1 MLTIN
6 GYNIDKPKENI
17 VNCAMGFGDDHQ
29 ATLWNG
35 QVIVIGDD
43 LTLRGEIVELITSA
57 GGRITKPLTI
67 DFCQEDIEKR
77 LNPVAV
83 VIHISEWDHKSQR
96 SLSSAENF
104 CRQRDLPLLMLL
116 SLDLLDF
123 AIGAID
129 HPNIEFLITDSAEN
143 LSAELLV
150 TLNSS
155 IFETMSATFENHDEP
170 DLADLKKISAD
181 VHRIAQVL
189 ARLSGEQ
196 IGGRDRDYGSNP
208 ILEPGVKST
217 VSDNPFPF
225 KDGNNN
231 VMHPFGNTSEQRETA
246 GIVRSDQIR
255 DVIRARRLRNQYFDA
270 QLFADPAWDMLL
282 DLMAARLENKKVSVS
297 SLCIAANVPPTTA
310 LRWIKIMT
318 DEEIFKRQADDK
330 DGRRIFIELSDN
342 AAAGMVGFFSVIRR
356 NKLMMI

>member
-1 MLTIN
+1 M
-6 GYNIDKPKENI
+6 
-17 VNCAMGFGDDHQ
+17 NCAMGFGEDHQ
-29 ATLWNG
+29 TSLWNG
-35 QVIVIGDD
+35 QVILIGDD
-43 LTLRGEIVELITSA
+43 PTLRGEIVELITSV
-57 GGRITKPLTI
+57 GGRITKPLPI
-67 DFCQEDIEKR
+67 DFYQKDIERR

-83 VIHISEWDHKSQR
+83 VIHISGWDHKSQR
-96 SLSSAENF
+96 SLSSAEKF
-104 CRQRDLPLLMLL
+104 CRQRDLPLLILL

-123 AIGAID
+123 AIGAIN

-150 TLNSS
+150 TLHNSV
-155 IFETMSATFENHDEP
+155 FETISATFANRDEP

-181 VHRIAQVL
+181 VERIARAL
-189 ARLSGEQ
+189 SRLSGEQ
-196 IGGRDRDYGSNP
+196 IGGRDRDHVSNP
-208 ILEPGVKST
+208 VFESGTKSE
-217 VSDNPFPF
+217 VSDDPLPF
-225 KDGNNN
+225 KDGNNIAI
-231 VMHPFGNTSEQRETA
+231 HPFGDASEQQEIA

-255 DVIRARRLRNQYFDA
+255 DVIRARRLRDQYFDG

-318 DEEIFKRQADDK
+318 DEEIFRRQADDK

-342 AAAGMVGFFSVIRR
+342 AAAGIVGFFSVIRR
-356 NKLMMI
+356 NKLMII

>member
-1 MLTIN
+1 
-6 GYNIDKPKENI
+6 
-17 VNCAMGFGDDHQ
+17 VNCAMGFGADHQ
-29 ATLWNG
+29 TTLWNG

-43 LTLRGEIVELITSA
+43 LILRGKIVELIKSV
-57 GGRITKPLTI
+57 GGRITKPLPI
-67 DFCQEDIEKR
+67 DFYQRDIERR

-83 VIHISEWDHKSQR
+83 VIHICGWDHTTQK
-96 SLSSAENF
+96 SLSSTENF
-104 CRQRDLPLLMLL
+104 CRQQDLPLLILL

-129 HPNIEFLITDSAEN
+129 HPNIEFLVTGSAEN

-150 TLNSS
+150 TLNNS
-155 IFETMSATFENHDEP
+155 IFRTMSATFENRDEP

-181 VHRIAQVL
+181 VDRIARVL
-189 ARLSGEQ
+189 SRLSREQ
-196 IGGRDRDYGSNP
+196 ISGRDRDHVSNP
-208 ILEPGVKST
+208 VFEPDIKST
-217 VSDNPFPF
+217 VSDDPFPF
-225 KDGNNN
+225 KDRNDIAIR
-231 VMHPFGNTSEQRETA
+231 PFGNASEQQEIV
-246 GIVRSDQIR
+246 GVVRSDQIR
-255 DVIRARRLRNQYFDA
+255 DVIRARRLRDQYFDA
-270 QLFADPAWDMLL
+270 DLFADPAWDMLL

-318 DEEIFKRQADDK
+318 EEEIFRRQADAK
-330 DGRRIFIELSDN
+330 DGRRIFIELSDD